1 MTLDH
6 ITIRTTDLP
15 ASRHFFESLFD
26 LVERPRPCAIRHIP
40 GYWLFA
46 GNESIVHLIGS
57 SGSGYDR
64 AANAIDHIA
73 LRIDDYTDFR
83 SRLDDAGTAY
93 STMELPELNERRL
106 FLHAPGGPLIEA
118 VYREALVDAQ
128 PVDVAAPTTVIE
140 DVTGTRQIKSEMVGE
155 VA

>member
-26 LVERPRPCAIRHIP
+26 LVERPRPRAICHIP

-46 GNESIVHLIGS
+46 GSEPIVHLIGS
-57 SGSGYDR
+57 SGSGYNR
-64 AANAIDHIA
+64 AANAIDHAA
-73 LRIDDYTDFR
+73 LRIDDYADFR
-83 SRLDDAGTAY
+83 SRLDVTGTAY
-93 STMELPELNERRL
+93 STMELPELSERRL

-128 PVDVAAPTTVIE
+128 PE
-140 DVTGTRQIKSEMVGE
+140 DVSMSATVLEDITLDRRLEFEMEGE
-155 VA
+155 AA